1 MEVDNTRD
9 EDYRDLVTEVK
20 RQREILDGMLPG
32 YMRLQDTVDRHQ
44 TEIAD
49 LRSRLQLAETS
60 LQKKTQVLAKLI
72 DNYYDV
78 KDYIIGEEGKK
89 VGEAAP
95 APVHEVQEDVT
106 MMNEVD
112 NETMKEIVGAE
123 GAKKKVG
130 DADNAED
137 VADVADVAEE
147 DSPEK
152 KDAVNE
158 EAEEEVA
165 GKDVVGNEVTEDV
178 VAENEVTGNEGPL
191 QPTSD
196 MPPPSTPTVT
206 LQPPT
211 PQTSQEGETSVP
223 TSLLQVPINNT
234 GMHVVDAEN
243 NLPTESKIPPSD
255 TKSISDVVAEP
266 RRSSRIRSRSPTP
279 VPSVV
284 PTKRKTEASGDE
296 PVAKKAR

>member
-1 MEVDNTRD
+1 
-9 EDYRDLVTEVK
+9 
-20 RQREILDGMLPG
+20 MLPG
-32 YMRLQDTVDRHQ
+32 YMRLQDTMDRHQ

-49 LRSRLQLAETS
+49 LQSRLQLAETS
-60 LQKKTQVLAKLI
+60 LEKKTRVLSKLI

-89 VGEAAP
+89 VVEAAP
-95 APVHEVQEDVT
+95 AHVHDVQEDVK
-106 MMNEVD
+106 MMNAVD
-112 NETMKEIVGAE
+112 ESDNEETMKEMVGAE
-123 GAKKKVG
+123 GPKKEIS
-130 DADNAED
+130 DADNAREEVVD
-137 VADVADVAEE
+137 AEVAEREVDDADDAEE
-147 DSPEK
+147 DGAEK

-158 EAEEEVA
+158 EAREEVA
-165 GKDVVGNEVTEDV
+165 EKNLIENEVTEDV
-178 VAENEVTGNEGPL
+178 VAENEVTANEGPL

-223 TSLLQVPINNT
+223 TSLLQVPIANNE
-234 GMHVVDAEN
+234 VADADN
-243 NLPTESKIPPSD
+243 PLPAESKIPQSH
-255 TKSISDVVAEP
+255 SNSSSDVIAER
-266 RRSSRIRSRSPTP
+266 RRSPRIRSRSPTP
-279 VPSVV
+279 TPSLL